1 MACRV
6 PRRSSCNANIA
17 FAAHALGRRHTENNV
32 DVILWRHAE
41 AREGADRIADADW
54 TVKKAGICRFANR
67 VRHDETQTILSAACN
82 P

>member
-1 MACRV
+1 
-6 PRRSSCNANIA
+6 
-17 FAAHALGRRHTENNV
+17 V
-32 DVILWRHAE
+32 DLILWRHAE

-67 VRHDETQTILSAACN
+67 VRHDETQTIPSAACN